1 MATWLLLWPYASQ
14 PFKKFETKL
23 NPCSNPQFKPL
34 SNHTYNLETNLYYQ
48 YASFSVSVSQSILF
62 LFLSGWLTSKGR
74 ILGHKKF
81 LLSYKKVNRGG
92 WVKIS
97 KCAWVCERVC
107 VSACV
112 RVRACMC
119 KRESEN
125 VGWISVCVD
134 IWSRKSASSFEAQS
148 VTELKSFRK
157 SSFAKFDFA

>member
-1 MATWLLLWPYASQ
+1 ML
-14 PFKKFETKL
+14 
-23 NPCSNPQFKPL
+23 
-34 SNHTYNLETNLYYQ
+34 
-48 YASFSVSVSQSILF
+48 
-62 LFLSGWLTSKGR
+62 LFLSLFLNPFCFSFFPVDWQARVEYWGT
-74 ILGHKKF
+74 KKF
-81 LLSYKKVNRGG
+81 LLSYKKVNWGG

-97 KCAWVCERVC
+97 KCVWVCERVC

-112 RVRACMC
+112 RVRACVC

-157 SSFAKFDFA
+157 SSFAILTMHNFVFGHVSNFYFSQGTPSPLLITNSALITMLKTHVWL